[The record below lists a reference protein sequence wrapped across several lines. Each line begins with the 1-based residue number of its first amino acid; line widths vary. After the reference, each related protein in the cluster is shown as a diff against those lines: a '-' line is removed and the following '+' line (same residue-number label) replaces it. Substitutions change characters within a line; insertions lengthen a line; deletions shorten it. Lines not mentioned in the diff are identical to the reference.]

1 MPRIVLTNH
10 LSAAAGANAFD
21 LPGATVRETLE
32 SLFAQRPN
40 LRGYLLDDQGALRH
54 HVAAFV
60 NGAVVLDKASLATP
74 VPPDGEVF
82 IAQALSGG

>member
-1 MPRIVLTNH
+1 MPRITLTTH
-10 LSAAAGANAFD
+10 LSTQAGARAFEAS
-21 LPGATVRETLE
+21 GATVREVLE

-60 NGAVVLDKASLATP
+60 NGEVVFDKASLSTP